1 MSISKLAKRVG
12 QVASDMGN
20 SVRQAFRGKV
30 NVVNSEEP
38 IQRLQLSGLAD
49 ETLQDLELMQSFGFT
64 SNPPAETEA
73 IVIPLGGATTHGI
86 VIATENGNFRIK
98 SLQPGEVAVYNESGA
113 SITLKKGKIINIDCS
128 ALNITAPDGVD
139 IKAPNVQCS
148 AQITAMSQIN
158 GNGGLAIKGGN
169 GATFQGNVNQTDG
182 NYTTNGDVI
191 ASGKSYL
198 KHLHNG
204 DSGGQTSPPI

>member
-1 MSISKLAKRVG
+1 MSIAKFAKRVG
-12 QVASDMGN
+12 QVANDMGN

-30 NVVNSEEP
+30 NVVNSAEP

-113 SITLKKGKIINIDCS
+113 SITLKKGKIIDIDCS
-128 ALNITAPDGVD
+128 ALNIKAPDGVN
-139 IKAPNVQCS
+139 ITAPNVRCS
-148 AQITAMSQIN
+148 EQVTAMWKIN
-158 GNGGLAIKGGN
+158 GNGGMAIEGGG
-169 GATFQGNVNQTDG
+169 GATFKGNLNQTGGD
-182 NYTTNGDVI
+182 YTTDGDLK

-198 KHLHNG
+198 KHIHNG
-204 DSGGQTSPPI
+204 DSGGKTSAPI